1 MTFLSSKEAREHK
14 LKAANSELSTEVSK
28 STQELLELRAAAIET
43 QHELTKQEEEI
54 KAFKRELA
62 NYKRD
67 SANLYIGMMS
77 KMRALKLA
85 NGKRKMALNRRKQGH
100 ALGFTDVDS
109 EGDLASKQFV
119 NHLVREMLGVVRNS
133 SDNSSN
139 RGVQILQGFI
149 NNKRVKELLNKLTAS
164 PTQLPGTAGNLQV
177 RAVVVSYFVRI
188 YTYTC
193 AYISY

>member
-1 MTFLSSKEAREHK
+1 
-14 LKAANSELSTEVSK
+14 
-28 STQELLELRAAAIET
+28 
-43 QHELTKQEEEI
+43 
-54 KAFKRELA
+54 
-62 NYKRD
+62 
-67 SANLYIGMMS
+67 
-77 KMRALKLA
+77 
-85 NGKRKMALNRRKQGH
+85 MALNRRKQGH

-119 NHLVREMLGVVRNS
+119 NHVVREMLGVVRNS

>member
-1 MTFLSSKEAREHK
+1 MASKEAREHK

-67 SANLYIGMMS
+67 SSNLYIGMMS

-100 ALGFTDVDS
+100 ALGFTDVTS

-119 NHLVREMLGVVRNS
+119 NHVVREVLGEVRSS
-133 SDNSSN
+133 SDNNSN
-139 RGVQILQGFI
+139 RGVQVLQGFI
-149 NNKRVKELLNKLTAS
+149 NNKRVKELQLETKLS
-164 PTQLPGTAGNLQV
+164 V
-177 RAVVVSYFVRI
+177 W
-188 YTYTC
+188 
-193 AYISY
+193 